1 MDAPSADAAHVTEA
15 SEKSLRHN
23 LRASMIDGTFYSIMV
38 GLGENAIGPF
48 LLAMHPAA
56 AVQAGLVAS
65 VPLVL
70 GAVLQLIAPRVVA
83 AIGSHRNT
91 VVLFSCLQALSFVP
105 LAIGAFWGHL
115 PLPLIFACAS
125 MYWGSGLAAGAAWN
139 TWAGTL
145 VPARIRAKYFGRR
158 SRAIHAGVLSGLL
171 VGGLLLQFTPKE
183 LALHSF
189 GVMFLLAAL
198 TRVISAYFQ
207 YIQGEPT
214 PMPADH
220 RRVPFRELVARL
232 GHGPDARLL
241 AYMIAVQMTVNL
253 AQPFFIPYALKQ
265 VQLGYASYFLLIAG
279 PYAARMLAFPFM
291 GQIAHRVGPRALLWI
306 GGIGLAPISGLWM
319 LADSVP
325 LLLLAQLVAGVAWAA
340 YELGTFLLIWETV
353 SEGERTSVMT
363 TFNLCNSGANAGG
376 ALIGGQILSA
386 LGKDTGAYHAIFS
399 LSLAVRVATIILLIR
414 IQRHA
419 ARYEHADAE
428 ADPDRATGA
437 ISPAGHRRGPGRP
450 RATRLH
456 AASSE
461 RPPEVS

>member
-1 MDAPSADAAHVTEA
+1 VHPAVANPLTAKEHP
-15 SEKSLRHN
+15 SLRHN
-23 LRASMIDGTFYSIMV
+23 LRASMIDGTFYSVMV
-38 GLGENAIGPF
+38 GVGENAIGPF
-48 LLAMHPAA
+48 LLALHPAA

-70 GAVLQLIAPRVVA
+70 GAFLQLVAPRVVA
-83 AIGSHRNT
+83 AIGSHRNA
-91 VVLFSCLQALSFVP
+91 VVLFSCLQALAFIP
-105 LAIGAFWGHL
+105 LALGAFLGAL
-115 PLPLIFACAS
+115 PLPLIFACAA
-125 MYWGSGLAAGAAWN
+125 MYWGAGLGAGAAWN
-139 TWAGTL
+139 TWAATI
-145 VPARIRAKYFGRR
+145 VPSRIRAKYFGRR

-183 LALHSF
+183 FALSAF
-189 GVMFLLAAL
+189 GSMFLLAAVA
-198 TRVISAYFQ
+198 RAISAYFL
-207 YIQGEPT
+207 YSQGEPT

-279 PYAARMLAFPFM
+279 PYAARMLAFPLM
-291 GQIAHRVGPRALLWI
+291 GQIAHRASPRVLLWI

-376 ALIGGQILSA
+376 ALVGGQILSH
-386 LGKDTGAYHAIFS
+386 LGKDTGAYHAVFA

-419 ARYEHADAE
+419 MPRAVANDA
-428 ADPDRATGA
+428 ASAAPPPTRPASRRAA
-437 ISPAGHRRGPGRP
+437 EPGRG
-450 RATRLH
+450 RAERRHLP
-456 AASSE
+456 SSR
-461 RPPEVS
+461 RPPGV